1 MSTEPNK
8 TEGSPDEK
16 VSRSELQRLRVQ
28 VVVFFLALSVI
39 SYYPGTTLGD
49 GWPRWAF
56 QLALLVWLMMGFK

>member
-16 VSRSELQRLRVQ
+16 VTRMELQRFRVQ
-28 VVVFFLALSVI
+28 VMLFLFALSVI

-56 QLALLVWLMMGFK
+56 QLALIAWVTLGLK